1 MEAEN
6 IFSLI
11 TSIVACIS
19 AICNL
24 CIALKNTKKITASL
38 KCRLFFVIII
48 RANRLLMA
56 APFFHGYST
65 ICDKIC
71 QRKLFGHI

>member
-6 IFSLI
+6 ILSLI

-24 CIALKNTKKITASL
+24 CIALKNTKKITAIVHLS
-38 KCRLFFVIII
+38 VIS
-48 RANRLLMA
+48 
-56 APFFHGYST
+56 F
-65 ICDKIC
+65 K
-71 QRKLFGHI
+71 